1 MRLVVTAGPQCAFG
15 SCWSRRSPM
24 TMDYLAAL
32 ARFMLRVLE
41 SRLPH
46 EGRML

>member
-24 TMDYLAAL
+24 TMDYLAA
-32 ARFMLRVLE
+32 VLE